1 MSRTSRLAVLA
12 GAGMLAGCTT
22 TAVSFPPSLTYAP
35 ATCADG
41 VDTVSALSLV
51 PDKDKAIWTRDDQVS
66 AASACIRRGGAAV
79 PYLVYALPPAGSAR
93 MVEVGAVLEPTRV
106 VSPEVVLLDEAGNE
120 TRSFARE
127 SYMFR
132 PGLYSVQFVP
142 AANERFALVMVDPAP
157 IGKTHDTI
165 TLGTSSTMVYTGFG
179 VSNWTAGN
187 EAMMSRGF
195 SYEGTMRALVYRA
208 QAD

>member
-1 MSRTSRLAVLA
+1 MRRKFTGLKLAIWLGLLVCAAPALA
-12 GAGMLAGCTT
+12 EQSCPGAPASIYCSENADGL
-22 TAVSFPPSLTYAP
+22 YP

-93 MVEVGAVLEPTRV
+93 MVEVGAVREPTRV

-179 VSNWTAGN
+179 VSNWPAGN
-187 EAMMSRGF
+187 EA
-195 SYEGTMRALVYRA
+195 RAFRRSS
-208 QAD
+208 